1 MAGLRCGEKKDVSQ
15 VYAVARM
22 FGMDAETRWEFG
34 DYIEDCKQS
43 GERGSQQRGDF
54 TWAELEER
62 AREFLERR

>member
-1 MAGLRCGEKKDVSQ
+1 M
-15 VYAVARM
+15 ARM